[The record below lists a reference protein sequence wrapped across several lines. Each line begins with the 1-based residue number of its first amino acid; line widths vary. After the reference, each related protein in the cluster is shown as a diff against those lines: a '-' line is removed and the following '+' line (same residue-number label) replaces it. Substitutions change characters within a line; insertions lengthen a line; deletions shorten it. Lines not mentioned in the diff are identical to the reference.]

1 MKSIRFYA
9 EAKIEYDGAL
19 AASPDPRS
27 FQRDVDDAL
36 SAIASGIIVHRSV
49 ARSGTVRECVLSR
62 LPYSIVYLDETD
74 SIRPVAFAHKKRS
87 RGYWKSR
94 LKKS

>member
-1 MKSIRFYA
+1 MKAIRFYA
-9 EAKIEYDGAL
+9 EAKIEYDDAL

-27 FQRDVDDAL
+27 FQRDVDDSL

-49 ARSGTVRECVLSR
+49 ARNRIVKECVLTR

-74 SIRPVAFAHKKRS
+74 AIRVVAFAHKKRR

-94 LKKS
+94 LKPS